1 MKLHVRSAGG
11 IGGLRIEGA
20 LDTGELPPA
29 LAAQALSLV
38 DLAERRGPPPP
49 ADPARGMA
57 DALEYD
63 LTWFRE
69 DEAGHEVARSCR
81 WSQATAP
88 PEALDALEALM
99 REVVRRKAAAARG
112 GDPTAR

>member
-20 LDTGELPPA
+20 LDTEELPSD

-38 DLAERRGPPPP
+38 DLGERRGPPPP
-49 ADPARGMA
+49 PDAATRMA
-57 DALEYD
+57 DTLEYE

-69 DEAGHEVARSCR
+69 DEAGQEVARSCR

-99 REVVRRKAAAARG
+99 REIVRRKASAARG
-112 GDPTAR
+112 GGAP

>member
-20 LDTGELPPA
+20 LDTAELPAA

-38 DLAERRGPPPP
+38 ALAERRGPPPP
-49 ADPARGMA
+49 SDPATRMA
-57 DALEYD
+57 DALEYE

-69 DEAGHEVARSCR
+69 DEAGREVARSCGF
-81 WSQATAP
+81 SQATAP
-88 PEALDALEALM
+88 PEALDALDALM

-112 GDPTAR
+112 GGST

>member
-20 LDTGELPPA
+20 LDTEELPA
-29 LAAQALSLV
+29 DLAARALSLV
-38 DLAERRGPPPP
+38 DLGERRGPPPP
-49 ADPARGMA
+49 LDLATRMA
-57 DALEYD
+57 DALEYE

-69 DEAGHEVARSCR
+69 DEAGREIARTCR

-112 GDPTAR
+112 GGST